1 MNACVW
7 RRKGTRTETMS
18 KERFLEQFG
27 AEPAFCIEVPGRT
40 ELGGNH
46 TDHQH
51 GRVIASPVDLKMR
64 AWVSRREDGSVR
76 VWSEGYGAFTV
87 FLSEQDPDPEAYGT
101 PEAIVRGVCA
111 AFAPHGLKGYDAAI
125 ESDVP
130 AGSGLSSSAAFEI
143 LLGRICCRLCGVEKS
158 GTELAQLGQRVE
170 NVYFGKPC
178 GLMDQMACAADGI
191 LAIDFADPAHP
202 KARELK
208 FSFPEHGYHLC
219 LVKCGAGH
227 EDMTEDYAAITR
239 ELAAVC
245 ACFGKKVL
253 REVPEEAFFRN
264 IATVRQRCGDRAV
277 LRAMHVYAEN
287 RRVTEMADSLEH
299 GDMDR
304 YLQLV
309 KASGRSSRDL
319 LQNIVPGNSSGR
331 QDMAF
336 ALAMAEKALDG
347 RGAVRVHGG
356 GFAGTIQAYVPAD
369 LQESFRKEM
378 ERVLGEGCC
387 IDLNI

>member
-1 MNACVW
+1 
-7 RRKGTRTETMS
+7 MS
-18 KERFLEQFG
+18 KERFIEQFG
-27 AEPAFCIEVPGRT
+27 AKPEFCIEVPGRT

-64 AWVSRREDGSVR
+64 AWVRKREDGAVR

-111 AFAPHGLKGYDAAI
+111 AFASYELKGFDACV

-143 LLGRICCRLCGVEKS
+143 LLGRICCRACGAEKS

-191 LAIDFADPAHP
+191 LAIDFADPVHP
-202 KARELK
+202 KTRELQ
-208 FSFPEHGYHLC
+208 FSFLEHGYHLC

-239 ELAAVC
+239 ELASVC

-253 REVPEEAFFRN
+253 REVPEEDFFRD
-264 IATVRQRCGDRAV
+264 IANVRQRCGDRAV

-287 RRVTEMADSLEH
+287 RRVTEMADALEC

-319 LQNIVPGNSSGR
+319 LQNIVPGGLSGR

-336 ALAMAEKALDG
+336 ALAMAEKALG
-347 RGAVRVHGG
+347 GQGAVRVHGG

-387 IDLNI
+387 IYLNI

>member
-1 MNACVW
+1 
-7 RRKGTRTETMS
+7 MS

-64 AWVSRREDGSVR
+64 AWIKRREDGIVR

-143 LLGRICCRLCGVEKS
+143 LLGRICCRLCGEEKN

-264 IATVRQRCGDRAV
+264 IADVRQRCGDRAV

-309 KASGRSSRDL
+309 KASSRSSRDL

>member
-1 MNACVW
+1 
-7 RRKGTRTETMS
+7 MS
-18 KERFLEQFG
+18 KERFIEQFG
-27 AEPAFCIEVPGRT
+27 AEPEFCIEVPGRT

-51 GRVIASPVDLKMR
+51 GLVIASPVDLKMR
-64 AWVSRREDGSVR
+64 AWIRRREDGTVR

-101 PEAIVRGVCA
+101 PGAIVRGVCA
-111 AFAPHGLKGYDAAI
+111 AFAPNGLKGFDAAV

-143 LLGRICCRLCGVEKS
+143 LLGRICCRSCGVEKS

-202 KARELK
+202 KVRELK
-208 FSFPEHGYHLC
+208 FSFLKHGYHLC

-253 REVPEEAFFRN
+253 REVPEEEFFRN
-264 IATVRQRCGDRAV
+264 IADVRQRCGDRAV

-287 RRVTEMADSLEH
+287 RRVTEMADALES

-319 LQNIVPGNSSGR
+319 LQNIVPGGSSGR

-336 ALAMAEKALDG
+336 ALAMAEKALGG

-356 GFAGTIQAYVPAD
+356 GFAGTIQAYVPD
-369 LQESFRKEM
+369 SLQESFRKEM
-378 ERVLGEGCC
+378 ERVLGAGCC

>member
-1 MNACVW
+1 
-7 RRKGTRTETMS
+7 
-18 KERFLEQFG
+18 
-27 AEPAFCIEVPGRT
+27 
-40 ELGGNH
+40 
-46 TDHQH
+46 
-51 GRVIASPVDLKMR
+51 
-64 AWVSRREDGSVR
+64 
-76 VWSEGYGAFTV
+76 
-87 FLSEQDPDPEAYGT
+87 
-101 PEAIVRGVCA
+101 
-111 AFAPHGLKGYDAAI
+111 
-125 ESDVP
+125 
-130 AGSGLSSSAAFEI
+130 
-143 LLGRICCRLCGVEKS
+143 
-158 GTELAQLGQRVE
+158 
-170 NVYFGKPC
+170 
-178 GLMDQMACAADGI
+178 MDQMACAADGI

-264 IATVRQRCGDRAV
+264 IADVRQRCGDRAV

-309 KASGRSSRDL
+309 KASSRSSRDL

-336 ALAMAEKALDG
+336 ALAMAEKALGG

>member
-1 MNACVW
+1 
-7 RRKGTRTETMS
+7 MS

-27 AEPAFCIEVPGRT
+27 AEPEFCIEVPGRT

-64 AWVSRREDGSVR
+64 AWIKRREDGTVR
-76 VWSEGYGAFTV
+76 VWSEGYGAFTI
-87 FLSEQDPDPEAYGT
+87 FLSELNPDPEAYGT

-111 AFAPHGLKGYDAAI
+111 AFASHGLKGFDAAI

-287 RRVTEMADSLEH
+287 RRVTEMADALER

-319 LQNIVPGNSSGR
+319 LQNIVPSGPSGR